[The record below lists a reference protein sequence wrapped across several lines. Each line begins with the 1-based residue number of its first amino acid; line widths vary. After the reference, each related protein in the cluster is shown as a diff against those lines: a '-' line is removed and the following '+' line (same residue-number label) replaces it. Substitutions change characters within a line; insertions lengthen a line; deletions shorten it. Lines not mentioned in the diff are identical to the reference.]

1 MADKWRGDMYADGW
15 AEGIRV
21 ARWQVLQAADVREAV
36 ARLEALLEDDYRA
49 RHRRRK
55 ENA

>member
-1 MADKWRGDMYADGW
+1 MADRWRADLYADGW
-15 AEGIRV
+15 AEGVRV
-21 ARWQVLQAADVREAV
+21 ARWQILQADDLRDAV